1 MNSPS
6 EEIAPRRLVEAA
18 DACLQAVSEVADD
31 LSGSYVHPPRLMGT
45 TIQPDCLR
53 EYTPFEVQQATEFLV
68 RLGLLP
74 DHVLTL

>member
-31 LSGSYVHPPRLMGT
+31 LNGSYVHPPRLMGT
-45 TIQPDCLR
+45 TIQPDCLG
-53 EYTPFEVQQATEFLV
+53 EYTPFEVKQATEFLV
-68 RLGLLP
+68 RMGLLP
-74 DHVLTL
+74 DHFLTL